1 MSELDL
7 VVGTGPIGLLVA
19 RELIARGRR
28 VRAVN
33 RSGRRPPTLPSE
45 VEVVAGDVL
54 DARVSAS
61 FGAGA
66 AVVYNCT
73 NPPAYNRWGEF
84 LLPMHEA
91 IVAGA
96 AAAGAKLVV
105 MDNLYMYG
113 PTNGAPIRED
123 TPFRTDEAKTRRLTR
138 IAAHRFLM
146 EAHEK
151 GRVRLAIARASD
163 YFGPF
168 ASERASFVATATFR
182 AAAAGKAVSFPI
194 AVDQPHTFAYL
205 PDIARGLVTLGE
217 RDEALGRVWHLPS
230 PETVTP
236 REFLELVFAAAGQR
250 PRIRVIGP
258 LGLRAIG
265 LVIAEMRG
273 YSEMFYEWREPYAV
287 DASAFTT
294 AFGGAPT
301 PLRQAIAETMA
312 WVRDNPRAGGR

>member
-1 MSELDL
+1 VSDL
-7 VVGTGPIGLLVA
+7 HVVVGMGPIGLSVA
-19 RELIARGRR
+19 RELVARGRR

-33 RSGRRPPTLPSE
+33 RSGRRPAALPPE
-45 VEVVAGDVL
+45 AEA
-54 DARVSAS
+54 VSGNVIDGGAAAAL
-61 FGAGA
+61 FAGA

-73 NPPAYNRWGEF
+73 NPPAYHRWGEF

-91 IVAGA
+91 MVAGA

-113 PTNGAPIRED
+113 PTAGAPIRED
-123 TPFRTDEAKTRRLTR
+123 TPFSTDGAKTRRLTR

-168 ASERASFVATATFR
+168 APERASFVASATFR

-194 AVDQPHTFAYL
+194 AVDQLHTFAYL
-205 PDIARGLVTLGE
+205 PDVARDLVTLGE

-230 PETVTP
+230 SETVTV
-236 REFLELVFAAAGQR
+236 REFLTLVFAAAGKQ
-250 PRIRVIGP
+250 PRIRIIGP
-258 LGLRAIG
+258 LGLRAIA

-273 YSEMFYEWREPYAV
+273 YSEMFYEWREPYLV
-287 DASAFTT
+287 DASAFTA
-294 AFGGAPT
+294 AFGGTPT

-312 WVRDNPRAGGR
+312 WVRDNPRR